1 MKKLFATILTALLLA
16 IFESSCRQVQQ
27 VTKTEY
33 RYIVQHDSIWRD
45 CTDTILIEKSGD
57 TVRIFEKKTEK
68 EYYFTYFRDTLRLS
82 DTLKIER
89 TTVKREPKKS
99 GKFNTAILS
108 FIIGAVGAIFCIF
121 AMKFYQ
127 KLKLKK

>member
-1 MKKLFATILTALLLA
+1 MKGSYLIILTALLLA
-16 IFESSCRQVQQ
+16 IFASSCRQVQQ

-68 EYYFTYFRDTLRLS
+68 EYYYTYFRDTLRLS
-82 DTLKIER
+82 DTLRIER
-89 TTVKREPKKS
+89 TTVQSEPKKG
-99 GKFNTAILS
+99 GKFKTAILS
-108 FIIGAVGAIFCIF
+108 FVIGVVGAIFCIF
-121 AMKFYQ
+121 AIATYRN
-127 KLKLKK
+127 LKH

>member
-1 MKKLFATILTALLLA
+1 MKGSYLTILTALLLA
-16 IFESSCRQVQQ
+16 IFASSCSQVQQ

-68 EYYFTYFRDTLRLS
+68 EYYYTFFRDTLRLS
-82 DTLKIER
+82 DTLRIEK
-89 TTVKREPKKS
+89 TTVKSEPKKS
-99 GKFNTAILS
+99 GKFKTEILS

-121 AMKFYQ
+121 AIKFY
-127 KLKLKK
+127 KVLKK